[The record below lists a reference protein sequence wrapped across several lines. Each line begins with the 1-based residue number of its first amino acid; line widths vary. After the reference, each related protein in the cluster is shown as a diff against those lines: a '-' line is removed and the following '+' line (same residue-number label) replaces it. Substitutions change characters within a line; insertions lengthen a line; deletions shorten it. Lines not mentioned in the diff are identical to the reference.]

1 MVAEIIVDVLNA
13 EVDKIFEY
21 DTTHTPDICVGDR
34 VLVPF
39 ANRTIEGY
47 VLGLKDESDFDPSKL
62 KSVIKRL
69 DKSPIIKPYMITL
82 CHQMKERLHLR
93 MLDAIR
99 LVLPAPVRNNKVGHI
114 VQKIISLSPTY
125 QDYLARV
132 RANATNERGVIKY
145 LEDKGECDYTTL
157 SKMFSSS
164 TLNKLIKNEV
174 LCVTTVV
181 QNRKVESYSQT
192 DNQVVLTDT
201 QQNAV
206 ETILK
211 GGKHLLHGVTGSGKT
226 EVYLHAIEEV
236 IKAGK
241 TAIMLVPEISLTPQ
255 MIRVFSARF
264 GNMVALLHSGLS
276 LGEKYDEWYRLYSG
290 DAKIAIGARSCVFAP
305 LDNLGIIIIDEEHDS
320 SYVADSNPRYN
331 TFDIASLRSDNE
343 KCPLVVGSATP
354 SVGTYYLAKTGKLNL
369 IEMPN
374 RVNNKSM
381 PKINIVDMCS
391 EFRNGNRT
399 PFSKI
404 LLENLVDTIDKNNQ
418 AILFINRRGFSSF
431 LMCRDCGYIPKCD
444 SCDVSLTYHKADNQ
458 LKCHY
463 CGKRFHAINT
473 CPVCGGHDLKYGGV
487 GTQQVV
493 EELKK
498 IFPSLPVFR
507 MDNDTTQTKN
517 AHGKILKDFGET
529 KPSILVGTQMVAKG
543 HDFPKVSLVGILDA
557 DLSLFFS
564 DFRANEKTFQLI
576 TQVAGR
582 AGRSDVEGKVVL
594 QTYFPNN
601 YVYKL
606 CANYDYNRFFD
617 KEINLR
623 ETTNFPPYSKIVR
636 LLFSSADEERVRRH
650 THDVFVALKQL
661 RIENKDDFYFLEAM
675 KSPVTKIK
683 NKYRYQI
690 LIRLNL
696 KNCGKMID
704 EIYKILDQ
712 NYSKNISTFV
722 ELNPLSLS

>member
-13 EVDKIFEY
+13 EVDRIFEY
-21 DTTHTPDICVGDR
+21 LIDAVPDVCVGDR

-47 VLGLKDESDFDPSKL
+47 VIGIKSESEFDSSKL
-62 KSVIKRL
+62 KSVLKRL
-69 DKSPIIKPYMITL
+69 DKNPVIKPQLITL
-82 CHQMKERLHLR
+82 CHQMKEKLHLR

-114 VQKIISLSPTY
+114 TQKRLSLSPNY
-125 QDYLARV
+125 VEYLAHI

-145 LEDKGECDYTTL
+145 LEEKGESDFTTL

-164 TLNKLIKNEV
+164 TLNKLIKNDV
-174 LCVTTVV
+174 LVV
-181 QNRKVESYSQT
+181 NTIVLNRKVQNDIQADKHVT
-192 DNQVVLTDT
+192 LTST
-201 QQNAV
+201 QQKAV
-206 ETILK
+206 DTILK

-226 EVYLHAIEEV
+226 EVYLHAIDEV

-255 MIRVFSARF
+255 MIRIFSARF
-264 GNMVALLHSGLS
+264 GDTVALLHSGLS
-276 LGEKYDEWYRLYSG
+276 LGEKYDEWYRLYTG
-290 DAKIAIGARSCVFAP
+290 EAKIAIGARSCVFAP

-331 TFDIASLRSDNE
+331 TFDIASLRSENE
-343 KCPLVVGSATP
+343 YCPLVVGSATP
-354 SVGTYYLAKTGKLNL
+354 SIETYYLAKTGGLNL
-369 IEMPN
+369 IEMPT

-391 EFRNGNRT
+391 EFRGGNRT
-399 PFSKI
+399 PFSKM
-404 LLENLVDTIDKNNQ
+404 LLENLVDVVDNKNQ

-444 SCDVSLTYHKADNQ
+444 ACDVSLTYHKADDQ

-463 CGKRFHAINT
+463 CGKRFRAINT

-493 EELKK
+493 EELQKM
-498 IFPSLPVFR
+498 FPSLPVFR

-517 AHGKILKDFGET
+517 AHGKILKEFGET
-529 KPSILVGTQMVAKG
+529 KPSVLVGTQMVAKG
-543 HDFPKVSLVGILDA
+543 HDFPQVSLVGILDA

-582 AGRSDVEGKVVL
+582 AGRSDIEGKVVL

-636 LLFSSADEERVRRH
+636 LLFSASDEELVRRY
-650 THDVFVALKQL
+650 THNVFVALKQL
-661 RIENKDDFYFLEAM
+661 RIENKENFYFLEAM
-675 KSPVTKIK
+675 KSPITKIK
-683 NKYRYQI
+683 NKFRYQI

-696 KNCGKMID
+696 KSCDKMID
-704 EIYKILDQ
+704 EIYEILDK
-712 NYSKNISTFV
+712 NYTKNISTFV